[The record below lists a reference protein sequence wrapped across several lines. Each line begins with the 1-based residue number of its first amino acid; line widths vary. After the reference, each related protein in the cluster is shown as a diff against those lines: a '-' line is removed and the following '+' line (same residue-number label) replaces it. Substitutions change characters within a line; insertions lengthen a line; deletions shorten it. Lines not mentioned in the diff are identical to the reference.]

1 MYFTSFSLQN
11 FVWYYDCPHF
21 TEEETEAKF
30 STLAIKPLHEPH
42 FLLTL
47 HMPFWRLRVMRSG
60 WKILAG
66 SQW

>member
-42 FLLTL
+42 FLLTQTRCICL
-47 HMPFWRLRVMRSG
+47 SG
-60 WKILAG
+60 G
-66 SQW
+66 YES